1 MQPGATIPVRSEA
14 LPGSAGI
21 PGHVVSIQR
30 IGLSVFGAI
39 AVIGGVLAVATAWL
53 FLTNPVT
60 VANSVNEGD
69 VTPFVRDLAQVLWD
83 ALQGLLK
90 YL

>member
-1 MQPGATIPVRSEA
+1 MRLQRVG
-14 LPGSAGI
+14 
-21 PGHVVSIQR
+21 VS
-30 IGLSVFGAI
+30 LFGAVVVV
-39 AVIGGVLAVATAWL
+39 AVVLAVATVWL

-60 VANSVNEGD
+60 VATAVNEGE
-69 VTPFVRDLAQVLWD
+69 VSPFMRNLARVLLD

>member
-1 MQPGATIPVRSEA
+1 MRY
-14 LPGSAGI
+14 
-21 PGHVVSIQR
+21 QR
-30 IGLSVFGAI
+30 VGLSLIGVI
-39 AVIGGVLAVATAWL
+39 ALIVVIIAMAAVWL

-60 VANSVNEGD
+60 VATAVNDGE
-69 VTPFVRDLAQVLWD
+69 VSPFLRDLADVLLQ

>member
-1 MQPGATIPVRSEA
+1 MA
-14 LPGSAGI
+14 LKNVGPS
-21 PGHVVSIQR
+21 
-30 IGLSVFGAI
+30 LFGAVAFLAI
-39 AVIGGVLAVATAWL
+39 VVAVATVWL

-60 VANSVNEGD
+60 VATAVSEGEI
-69 VTPFVRDLAQVLWD
+69 TPFVRDLADVLLV

>member
-1 MQPGATIPVRSEA
+1 MRDRFDVG
-14 LPGSAGI
+14 
-21 PGHVVSIQR
+21 VS
-30 IGLSVFGAI
+30 LFGAVALI
-39 AVIGGVLAVATAWL
+39 AVVLAVATVWL

-60 VANSVNEGD
+60 VATAVNEGEVSPFIRELAD
-69 VTPFVRDLAQVLWD
+69 VLLR

>member
-1 MQPGATIPVRSEA
+1 M
-14 LPGSAGI
+14 
-21 PGHVVSIQR
+21 SIGR
-30 IGLSVFGAI
+30 IGLGVFGAI
-39 AVIGGVLAVATAWL
+39 AVLGAVLALATVWL

-69 VTPFVRDLAQVLWD
+69 ISPFVRDLAQVLLT
-83 ALQGLLK
+83 ALAGLLK

>member
-1 MQPGATIPVRSEA
+1 MR
-14 LPGSAGI
+14 L
-21 PGHVVSIQR
+21 QR
-30 IGLSVFGAI
+30 VGLSVFGAI
-39 AVIGGVLAVATAWL
+39 VAVSVVLAVATIWL

-60 VANSVNEGD
+60 VATAVNEGD
-69 VTPFVRDLAQVLWD
+69 VSPFIRNLAQVLFQ